1 MIIVGVEN
9 YLCNNCQLLK
19 LNISI
24 WLSKHHARNTLIYGV
39 SKKKLSFFIKSIFR
53 LCEKQHISCTS
64 NCLCSYQFLKKKK
77 M

>member
-39 SKKKLSFFIKSIFR
+39 SKKK
-53 LCEKQHISCTS
+53 
-64 NCLCSYQFLKKKK
+64 N
-77 M
+77 